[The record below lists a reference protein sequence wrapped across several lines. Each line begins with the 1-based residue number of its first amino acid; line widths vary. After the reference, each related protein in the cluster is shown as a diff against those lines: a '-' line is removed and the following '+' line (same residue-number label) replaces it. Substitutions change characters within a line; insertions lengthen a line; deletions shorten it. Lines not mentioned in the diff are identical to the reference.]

1 MQIETTTT
9 TNAAD
14 AMQSAITA
22 TVNPNEVSAR
32 YSFREGF
39 GHYLN
44 IEVPNGWDDVRKL
57 TKKVL
62 HHDGRKYTFRGWN
75 SDRNECYFHSD
86 GSEITVII

>member
-1 MQIETTTT
+1 MQINQPDIT
-9 TNAAD
+9 D
-14 AMQSAITA
+14 SVTA
-22 TVNPNEVSAR
+22 TINPNEVSAR
-32 YSFREGF
+32 HTYREGF

-75 SDRNECYFHSD
+75 SDRNECYFHSN
-86 GSEITVII
+86 GSEITVVL